1 MPDTHAINYRLICV
15 SNSRGL
21 QHYTARLANSMA
33 ATGRVRL
40 SVVGQE
46 PLLALLSPGI
56 EAVELPVERYSPRT
70 LLAVTRA
77 LFGGRE
83 TILHYQG
90 INLVTLVLLYLAGI
104 FGRRTVLT
112 PHNVETH
119 FRNRAYNAVKWP
131 LWRGFDMIVLH
142 TEAELRLVPG
152 NLRSRISII
161 PHGEYAPAE
170 SDQEAISGKI
180 IEAVRGLGDYVIAPG
195 FVRDDKNIDFLIE
208 NISVLKNQGIS
219 LVVAGR
225 NQSSFPSER
234 IAAAATHF
242 DGFLPDADLAHLIR
256 HAAAVVLPYDK
267 ISESGILHQALSVG
281 TPVIASDIP
290 GFRERIREGENG
302 LFLRGLN
309 AKALEEALGG
319 LVSRGFDRAE
329 IKRRHLAEFSW
340 DAIAERLLEAVNE
353 RCLPHE

>member
-21 QHYTARLANSMA
+21 QQYTARLANAMA
-33 ATGRVRL
+33 ATGRVKL

-46 PLLALLSPGI
+46 PLLSLLSPEI
-56 EAVELPVERYSPRT
+56 EAVELPGERYSLRT
-70 LLAVTRA
+70 LFAVTRA
-77 LFGGRE
+77 LFASRD

-90 INLVTLVLLYLAGI
+90 INLVTLFLLYIAGM
-104 FGRRTVLT
+104 FGRRTLLT

-119 FRNRAYNAVKWP
+119 FRNRAYNAIKWP

-142 TEAELRLVPG
+142 TEAELRLVPS
-152 NLRSRISII
+152 NLCSRVAII
-161 PHGEYAPAE
+161 PHGEYAPP
-170 SDQEAISGKI
+170 SGDEPVSSEI
-180 IEAVRGLGDYVIAPG
+180 LEAVKGLGDYVIAPG
-195 FVRDDKNIDFLIE
+195 FVRDDKNIDFLVE
-208 NISVLKNQGIS
+208 NISVLKSIDIK

-267 ISESGILHQALSVG
+267 VSESGILHQALSVG
-281 TPVIASDIP
+281 TPVIVSDIP

-302 LFLRGLN
+302 LFLHGFN
-309 AKALEEALGG
+309 HSALAETLGK
-319 LVSRGFDRAE
+319 LASIEFDRAE

-340 DAIAERLLEAVNE
+340 DAIATQLLEEVNE
-353 RCLPHE
+353 RSLPHQ